1 MLNIKKL
8 LIATTVSLGI
18 FLTANNV
25 ASADTTLSYK
35 DVDGVKCVNIVE
47 LARLKGEQISGVTHE
62 VYGKGYNITFN
73 GKLVTIYEEA
83 PCIFIDGKMT
93 VLKTEVISADGLEYN
108 FPVMQT
114 PAKEGDGFLIP
125 MFVVEKN
132 LGIKGSEEGIVV
144 EKPKED
150 TNTGNNNSNSG
161 SNNSGSSNN
170 GSNSGNSGN
179 NGTTTPA
186 PKPDPKPEQPKPT
199 GMDFN
204 TFASKLPG
212 MGFDDTGNY
221 WENGSKLG
229 TVIADSNGAYF
240 GLFRNS
246 GTFDSTIKNCF
257 NMLLPT
263 QGNKLYSIISSPFSN
278 QTLTMDGRK
287 VVIEQFPQGVSI
299 EIYNI

>member
-25 ASADTTLSYK
+25 VSADTTLSYK

-62 VYGKGYNITFN
+62 VYGKGYNITFD

-186 PKPDPKPEQPKPT
+186 PKPDPKPEQPS
-199 GMDFN
+199 GMAFS
-204 TFASKLPG
+204 TFAGKLSSL
-212 MGFDDTGNY
+212 GFDSNGTY
-221 WENGSKLG
+221 WENGVKMGKVRVSSDR
-229 TVIADSNGAYF
+229 ASF
-240 GLFRNS
+240 GLHQNS
-246 GTFDSTIKNCF
+246 SSFNNVIKNSL

-263 QGNKLYSIISSPFSN
+263 GGNKVYSIVSSSFSN
-278 QTLTMDGRK
+278 QTLNLDGRK
-287 VVIEQFPQGVSI
+287 VVLQQFSDAVI
-299 EIYNI
+299 IDIYDN

>member
-1 MLNIKKL
+1 MLNIKKI

-25 ASADTTLSYK
+25 VSADTTLSYK

-62 VYGKGYNITFN
+62 VYGKGYNITFD

-186 PKPDPKPEQPKPT
+186 PKPDPKPEQPS
-199 GMDFN
+199 GMAFS
-204 TFASKLPG
+204 TFAGKLSSL
-212 MGFDDTGNY
+212 GFDSNGTY
-221 WENGSKLG
+221 WENGVKMGKVRVSSDR
-229 TVIADSNGAYF
+229 ASF
-240 GLFRNS
+240 GLHQNS
-246 GTFDSTIKNCF
+246 SSFNNVIKNSL

-263 QGNKLYSIISSPFSN
+263 GGNKVYSIVSSSFSN
-278 QTLTMDGRK
+278 QTLNLDGRK
-287 VVIEQFPQGVSI
+287 VVLQQFSDAVI
-299 EIYNI
+299 IDIYDN

>member
-25 ASADTTLSYK
+25 VSADTTLSYK

-62 VYGKGYNITFN
+62 VYGKGYNITFD

-170 GSNSGNSGN
+170 SSNSGNSGN

-186 PKPDPKPEQPKPT
+186 PKPDPKPEQPS
-199 GMDFN
+199 GMAFS
-204 TFASKLPG
+204 TFAGKLSSL
-212 MGFDDTGNY
+212 GFDSNGTY
-221 WENGSKLG
+221 WENGVKMGKVRVSSDR
-229 TVIADSNGAYF
+229 ASF
-240 GLFRNS
+240 GLHQNS
-246 GTFDSTIKNCF
+246 SSFNNVIKNSL

-263 QGNKLYSIISSPFSN
+263 GGNKVYSIVSSSFSN
-278 QTLTMDGRK
+278 QTLNLDGRK
-287 VVIEQFPQGVSI
+287 VVLQQFSDAVI
-299 EIYNI
+299 IDIYDN